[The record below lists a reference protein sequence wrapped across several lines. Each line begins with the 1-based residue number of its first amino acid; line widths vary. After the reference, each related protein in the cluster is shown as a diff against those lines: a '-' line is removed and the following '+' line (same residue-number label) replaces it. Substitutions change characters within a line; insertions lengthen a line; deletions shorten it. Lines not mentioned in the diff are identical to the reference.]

1 MKKYYLLFLIIISLL
16 FGCSDSSIPTEA
28 QLDSSINGKNITVNT
43 NSKFAME
50 LDLNADG
57 GYIWDYSL
65 SDASVIKVDSTSYK
79 PKSGNWDQVG
89 GLTVETFYFCSKKTG
104 QCKVN
109 LIEHR
114 GWESDVSPINTVQF
128 NVIVRR

>member
-1 MKKYYLLFLIIISLL
+1 MKKYYSLLLIAISFL

-28 QLDSSINGKNITVNT
+28 KLDSSINGKNITITT
-43 NSKFAME
+43 NSKFAIE
-50 LDLNADG
+50 FDLNADA
-57 GYIWDYSL
+57 GYQWDYSL
-65 SDASVIKVDSTSYK
+65 SNTSVLKVDSTNYR
-79 PKSGNWDQVG
+79 PKSGNWNQVG

-104 QCKVN
+104 QCKVS
-109 LIEHR
+109 LFEHR